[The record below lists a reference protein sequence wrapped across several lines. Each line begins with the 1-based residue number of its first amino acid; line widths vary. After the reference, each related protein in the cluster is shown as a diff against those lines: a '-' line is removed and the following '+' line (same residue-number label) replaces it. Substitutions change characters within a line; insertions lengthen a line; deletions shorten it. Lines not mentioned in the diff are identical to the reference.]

1 MLTSHLSV
9 HTLTSLHL
17 SQSTRALVTLHAGG
31 SQQRPGPK
39 APLTDP
45 NEIKHSGE
53 SGAQGQGTL
62 RWDRQTGPEP
72 PASSAKNTRN
82 MARGDGRGQPR
93 TETLPNWP
101 GEETHLQKE
110 SDPRNANYLTGPDPP
125 SWLCP
130 DPRANS
136 MSHGCTHT
144 HTGTQRGTHTH
155 RGAHTGTQRGTHT
168 HRRAHTHPQKGTHRH
183 AHAGAHTQRRAR
195 PHRPLT
201 LLPQPLAPGPLSGQ
215 HFSPAPCTLPALS
228 SGAPPARSAIPLVS
242 GPHEPRKGA
251 HQQLAASSTLRT
263 GRLFLQKTQMNK
275 STRERLNK

>member
-1 MLTSHLSV
+1 M
-9 HTLTSLHL
+9 
-17 SQSTRALVTLHAGG
+17 HAGG

-144 HTGTQRGTHTH
+144 HTGTQRS
-155 RGAHTGTQRGTHT
+155 THT

-183 AHAGAHTQRRAR
+183 AEGHTHPQRGTHRHAEGHTHPQKGTHTPTEGHTQARTRRRTHAKACTPAQATHPPAPASR
-195 PHRPLT
+195 PRPPVRAA
-201 LLPQPLAPGPLSGQ
+201 LLPRTLHSPRTELRGPSSSVCNPTRLRPPRAQEGGSSTARGLLNTQ
-215 HFSPAPCTLPALS
+215 DRQTFSPKNTD
-228 SGAPPARSAIPLVS
+228 
-242 GPHEPRKGA
+242 E
-251 HQQLAASSTLRT
+251 
-263 GRLFLQKTQMNK
+263 
-275 STRERLNK
+275 